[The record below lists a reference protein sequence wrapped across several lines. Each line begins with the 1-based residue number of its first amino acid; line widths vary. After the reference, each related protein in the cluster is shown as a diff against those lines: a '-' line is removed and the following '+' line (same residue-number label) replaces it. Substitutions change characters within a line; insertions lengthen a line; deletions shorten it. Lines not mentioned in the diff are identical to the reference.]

1 LSAQASSPYHAD
13 LFHVLASFRPDKR
26 RTDSR
31 ITDDPDMLPTRIN
44 EWLSELPQNGP
55 WLVSL
60 VLAALIAVEL
70 ALLTQ
75 ALWGASPVKS
85 VQLPPQRPLRLNQPS
100 GVDIQTIVAAHLFG
114 VAPRATQDE
123 GNAPQTTANLVLAGT
138 IATQDPRHGIAI
150 ISDGGPSKVYSIGDN
165 VGGASLHSV
174 YLDHVIL
181 DRGGALETL
190 KLRRAQLS
198 AAAPGARRP
207 IGPDPNTAANLENVR
222 RIVQQDPGIL
232 NEIMRTVASYDNKAG
247 KLRGFRVYPGRN
259 RSAFNGLGLRPGDL
273 VTAINGTPLDDP
285 QRGQEIFNTIQ
296 SSASASVTIERGG
309 QSIDLS
315 MNIAQVAS
323 EASKDLAAAP
333 AAMGQNG
340 AAAPQPPLQPPPQML
355 PSAPEPPVGGEV
367 GAPAGAVGA
376 PAGPATVPTPAGQDA
391 PAPAGAGAGPPPTQ
405 PSSL

>member
-1 LSAQASSPYHAD
+1 
-13 LFHVLASFRPDKR
+13 
-26 RTDSR
+26 
-31 ITDDPDMLPTRIN
+31 MLPTRIN

-85 VQLPPQRPLRLNQPS
+85 VQLPPLQPLRQNRPS

-114 VAPRATQDE
+114 VAPHATQDE

-138 IATQDPRHGIAI
+138 IATQDPQHGVAI
-150 ISDGGPSKVYSIGDN
+150 ISDGGPSKVYAIGDN

-190 KLRRAQLS
+190 KLRRLQLA
-198 AAAPGARRP
+198 AAAPVARRTF
-207 IGPDPNTAANLENVR
+207 GPDPSTAANLENVR

-296 SSASASVTIERGG
+296 SSATASVTIERGG
-309 QSIDLS
+309 QSVDLS

-333 AAMGQNG
+333 AAMSPNG
-340 AAAPQPPLQPPPQML
+340 AAAPQPPPQMP
-355 PSAPEPPVGGEV
+355 PSAPEPLVGGET
-367 GAPAGAVGA
+367 GTPAGAVGA
-376 PAGPATVPTPAGQDA
+376 PPGPATVPAAPGQDA
-391 PAPAGAGAGPPPTQ
+391 PAPTGAGSGPPPRQ
-405 PSSL
+405 PPSL